1 VVIVMFRILQTLYI
15 WRW

>member
-1 VVIVMFRILQTLYI
+1 VVIVMFCILQTLYI